1 MRQPLTARL
10 LHRFIE
16 RLGQE
21 VSQETTCYLVGGASA
36 VIVGWRST
44 TRDIDL
50 KFVPDLPELGQI
62 ISQLKNELQVN
73 VEQASPDDFIPLPSG
88 WEERSPLTAQS
99 GKVSVRHFDF
109 YSQAL
114 AKIERSHAN
123 DIRDVQSMF
132 NEQLVDPRE
141 LRRYFEEI
149 EPQLL
154 SRFAIDPG
162 EFRRNLDE
170 ALDAFERPDRGIE
183 SPRIASPGD
192 D

>member
-10 LHRFIE
+10 LDRFIE

-21 VSQETTCYLVGGASA
+21 ISQETTCYLVGGASA
-36 VIVGWRST
+36 VMVGWRSM

-62 ISQLKNELQVN
+62 IARLKNELQVN
-73 VEQASPDDFIPLPSG
+73 VEQASPDDFIPLPNG

-99 GKVSVRHFDF
+99 GKVSIRHFDF

-123 DIRDVQSMF
+123 DLRDVQSMLD
-132 NEQLVDPRE
+132 ERLIEPQQ

-154 SRFAIDPG
+154 GRFAIDPD

-170 ALDAFERPDRGIE
+170 ALAAFEVPDHRTGRPRLG
-183 SPRIASPGD
+183 APGD